1 MSMSPDEMAEALQHA
16 FQQESQRVNEAAKR
30 AVKKTAKET
39 RKIVQEH
46 FTFNNRSGKYAKAL
60 TVSTEYEDSFDIRQI
75 VNFKKN
81 KQYLLTPLLEYGHAM
96 KRGGRTLPFKAKAYP
111 HMIYGQEYA
120 EEKLP
125 ENIRKEIE
133 KSK

>member
-1 MSMSPDEMAEALQHA
+1 MSMSPEEMAETLRHA
-16 FQQESQRVNEAAKR
+16 FQKESQRVNDAAKK

-39 RKIVQEH
+39 QNVIKNH
-46 FTFNNRSGKYAKAL
+46 FTFQNRSGKYAKAL
-60 TVSTEYEDSFDIRQI
+60 SLSTEYEDSFDIRQI

-81 KQYLLTPLLEYGHAM
+81 KQYLLTHLLEYGHAM
-96 KRGGRTLPFKAKAYP
+96 KRGGRTLPLKAKAYP
-111 HMIYGQEYA
+111 HMIYGHEYVK
-120 EEKLP
+120 EHLQ

>member
-1 MSMSPDEMAEALQHA
+1 MSMSPDEMAEALRHA

-39 RKIVQEH
+39 RKVVQEH

-81 KQYLLTPLLEYGHAM
+81 KQYLLTHLLEYGHAM
-96 KRGGRTLPFKAKAYP
+96 SHAPRERV
-111 HMIYGQEYA
+111 
-120 EEKLP
+120 
-125 ENIRKEIE
+125 
-133 KSK
+133 S